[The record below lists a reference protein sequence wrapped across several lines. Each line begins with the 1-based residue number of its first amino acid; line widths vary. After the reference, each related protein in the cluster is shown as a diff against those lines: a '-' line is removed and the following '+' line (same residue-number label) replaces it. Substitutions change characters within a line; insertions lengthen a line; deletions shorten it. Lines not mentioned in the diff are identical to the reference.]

1 MGKNILICVS
11 LLLFCLSQGA
21 QAGEQG
27 QGSGEEKRISWS
39 VFPFIMYDTDIGFGY
54 GGKGKVVN
62 LLKLRESF
70 DLFLFN
76 STKGER
82 TYEFIFS
89 IPDVEIR
96 QGTVYGLSFDL
107 KAGYTKYLN
116 QYYYGTGPDSS
127 KDDLTH
133 FTDEKKELLLTLGR
147 GLTPHFIAQ
156 VQYAFK
162 SIHYFDVEDDKP
174 FTEELRRVGEQY
186 SPYAAVLL
194 RYDTSD
200 SQIHPQRGVRLILKG
215 DFAGSWLGNGNASF
229 FRYSLDLRGYTHFL
243 SGRNVMAVRGLVQK
257 ISGDEIPLFE
267 LPDLGGHS
275 EFSAL
280 RGYQFNRFR
289 DKGKILINAEY
300 RFHLW
305 KKLGGNLFVDAGS
318 VWPEWSRIR
327 LDTFVATA
335 GWGLRYYL
343 KEFVV
348 RFDMGFSPEGVGI
361 YFNFNHVF

>member
-1 MGKNILICVS
+1 MGKKSLILVAA
-11 LLLFCLSQGA
+11 LLCCMGQGA
-21 QAGEQG
+21 WAEDQDPGPGEN
-27 QGSGEEKRISWS
+27 KKLSWS
-39 VFPFIMYDTDIGFGY
+39 VFPILMYDTDIGLGY
-54 GGKGKVVN
+54 GGKGKIVN

-89 IPDVEIR
+89 IPDVELR
-96 QGTVYGLSFDL
+96 QGTIYGLSFDL
-107 KAGYTKYLN
+107 KAGYTKYMN

-147 GLTPHFIAQ
+147 GFTPSLVAQ

-162 SIHYFDVEDDKP
+162 NVHYFDVEDDKA
-174 FTEELRRVGEQY
+174 FTEELRQVGEQY
-186 SPYAAVLL
+186 SPYAALLL

-200 SQIHPQRGVRLILKG
+200 SQIHPRRGVRLILKG
-215 DFAGSWLGNGNASF
+215 EFAGSWLGNSHASY
-229 FRYSLDLRGYTHFL
+229 FRYGLDLRGYTHFL
-243 SGRNVMAVRGLVQK
+243 SDRNVFAVRGLVQK
-257 ISGDEIPLFE
+257 ISGDDIPLFE

-275 EFSAL
+275 QFSAL
-280 RGYQFNRFR
+280 RGYQVNRFR
-289 DKGKILINAEY
+289 DKGKILFNAEY
-300 RFHLW
+300 RFHIW
-305 KKLGGNLFVDAGS
+305 KRLGGNLFVDAGS

-327 LDTFVATA
+327 LDAFAATA
-335 GWGLRYYL
+335 GCGLRYYM
-343 KEFVV
+343 KEFLV
-348 RFDMGFSPEGVGI
+348 RFDMGFSPEGLGI